1 MSRNFELIDRQT
13 GEVRFAGVEASRANR
28 CPVCGK
34 DSWCLIDKARGLTIC
49 PRTVSARKIGEAGYM
64 HDDGSY
70 QGRERA
76 MVAQIAKPK
85 PQPTIDAEAM
95 MREFRVGV
103 GDLLAAE
110 ALKLGVSCASL
121 WTLGVG
127 YDRNHRAFAFPMYD
141 HNGHMVGIRL
151 RRSEDGFKWAIT
163 GSRNG
168 LFYPPLSHDGPVML
182 PEGPTDTAAMLTL
195 GFDTIGRP
203 FCRGGIDALCEVFS
217 GLNRPAV
224 VIADQDKAGIEGAEA
239 TASALFGI
247 AAWVKVITPP
257 PRIKDS
263 RAWLQAGAT
272 HDSVMYRVDNVE
284 LWKETRPSSPDG
296 GWGH

>member
-1 MSRNFELIDRQT
+1 MSRSFQLIDRQT
-13 GEVRFAGVEASRANR
+13 HEVRFDGLAASRSNR

-70 QGRERA
+70 QGKARA
-76 MVAQIAKPK
+76 MDAQMARPK
-85 PQPTIDAEAM
+85 PQPKIDAEGIMAGFQKAATEALVVM
-95 MREFRVGV
+95 EAVRLGV
-103 GDLLAAE
+103 TAE
-110 ALKLGVSCASL
+110 AL

-127 YDRNHRAFAFPMYD
+127 YDRNHRAFAFPMHD
-141 HNGHMVGIRL
+141 HNGRMVGIRL

-168 LFYPPLSHDGPVML
+168 LFYPPLSHDGPIML

-224 VIADQDKAGIEGAEA
+224 IVADQDKAGIEGAEA
-239 TASALFGI
+239 TAAALFGI

-257 PRIKDS
+257 PRIKDT

-272 HDSVMYRVDNVE
+272 HDSVMFRVDNVE
-284 LWKETRPSSPDG
+284 LWKQ
-296 GWGH
+296 